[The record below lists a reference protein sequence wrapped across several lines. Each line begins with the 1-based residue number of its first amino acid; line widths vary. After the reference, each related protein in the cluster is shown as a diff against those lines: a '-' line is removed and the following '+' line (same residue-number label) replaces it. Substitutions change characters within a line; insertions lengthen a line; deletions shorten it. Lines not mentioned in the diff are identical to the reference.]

1 MDYSILYVILISVAV
16 IGLAILFYY
25 LKRKHNIKNEDIF
38 RRLDKTEMLI
48 SFGIAIAKDMDFG
61 NTNTIENLKEV
72 LLETLEYIKIII
84 DNENDSDVI
93 INEAILKAKEMCL
106 VFDIE
111 LNDEREYIIKAIITA
126 TFNLYNTIDFVEE

>member
-38 RRLDKTEMLI
+38 NGLDKTEMLVN
-48 SFGIAIAKDMDFG
+48 FGIAIAKDMEFG
-61 NTNTIENLKEV
+61 DANTIENLKEI

-111 LNDEREYIIKAIITA
+111 LNDEREHIIKAIITA